1 MIKILS
7 LRLKHC
13 NALANSMSN
22 ASPTQLQ
29 QFKTQMSE
37 QMGKPVGLHTMGIPA
52 AISTLGVIVSFAIP
66 QLWLGY
72 GVLAALS
79 QPAERVFVWVVLV
92 ALLFAGINGV
102 TMFMIGKGSMR
113 AVRIHLALAVISLVL
128 TAAYLL
134 AALIGSPFPG
144 VSLTAALVSI
154 VMLLLSGSCILST
167 SFYKM
172 LLFTLHNRA
181 WRKLSG
187 QIRDAH
193 TALRMHR
200 VKNLAHYPRRDT
212 FNLASSRWLRNA
224 ARHGAKLAEKRPQLL
239 ASV

>member
-29 QFKTQMSE
+29 QFKTQLSE

-92 ALLFAGINGV
+92 ALLFAGLNGV
-102 TMFMIGKGSMR
+102 TMSMIGKGSMR

-134 AALIGSPFPG
+134 AALSCSASPG
-144 VSLTAALVSI
+144 VSLTAVLVSI
-154 VMLLLSGSCILST
+154 VMLLLTGSSILST

-172 LLFTLHNRA
+172 LLFILHNRA
-181 WRKLSG
+181 WRKLIG
-187 QIRDAH
+187 QTRDAH
-193 TALRMHR
+193 TPH
-200 VKNLAHYPRRDT
+200 
-212 FNLASSRWLRNA
+212 
-224 ARHGAKLAEKRPQLL
+224 
-239 ASV
+239 

>member
-13 NALANSMSN
+13 NALANSMRN

-29 QFKTQMSE
+29 QFKTQLSE

-172 LLFTLHNRA
+172 LLFTLHNRT

-224 ARHGAKLAEKRPQLL
+224 ARHGAKLEEKRPQLL

>member
-1 MIKILS
+1 MFKVLTRRLQYCNEVSASIK
-7 LRLKHC
+7 
-13 NALANSMSN
+13 NAA
-22 ASPTQLQ
+22 PTQLQ
-29 QFKTQMSE
+29 QLKTQLAEDMV
-37 QMGKPVGLHTMGIPA
+37 KPVGLHTMGIPA

-79 QPAERVFVWVVLV
+79 QPTERVFVWVVLV

-113 AVRIHLALAVISLVL
+113 AVRI
-128 TAAYLL
+128 
-134 AALIGSPFPG
+134 
-144 VSLTAALVSI
+144 
-154 VMLLLSGSCILST
+154 LST
-167 SFYKM
+167 AFYKM

-181 WRKLSG
+181 WRKLIR
-187 QIRDAH
+187 QARDAH
-193 TALRMHR
+193 MPRSLPL
-200 VKNLAHYPRRDT
+200 VNIPPHYPRRDILD
-212 FNLASSRWLRNA
+212 LASSRWLRNA

>member
-1 MIKILS
+1 MIKILA

-181 WRKLSG
+181 WRKLLR
-187 QIRDAH
+187 QTRDAH
-193 TALRMHR
+193 M
-200 VKNLAHYPRRDT
+200 PR
-212 FNLASSRWLRNA
+212 
-224 ARHGAKLAEKRPQLL
+224 
-239 ASV
+239 

>member
-29 QFKTQMSE
+29 QFKTQLSE

-154 VMLLLSGSCILST
+154 VMLLLSGSAILST

-181 WRKLSG
+181 WRKLIR
-187 QIRDAH
+187 QTRDAH
-193 TALRMHR
+193 M
-200 VKNLAHYPRRDT
+200 PR
-212 FNLASSRWLRNA
+212 
-224 ARHGAKLAEKRPQLL
+224 
-239 ASV
+239 

>member
-29 QFKTQMSE
+29 QFKTQLSE

-102 TMFMIGKGSMR
+102 TMFMLGKGSMR

-181 WRKLSG
+181 WRKLIG
-187 QIRDAH
+187 QTRDAH
-193 TALRMHR
+193 TPH
-200 VKNLAHYPRRDT
+200 
-212 FNLASSRWLRNA
+212 
-224 ARHGAKLAEKRPQLL
+224 
-239 ASV
+239 

>member
-1 MIKILS
+1 MIKILA

-187 QIRDAH
+187 QTRDAH
-193 TALRMHR
+193 TPH
-200 VKNLAHYPRRDT
+200 
-212 FNLASSRWLRNA
+212 
-224 ARHGAKLAEKRPQLL
+224 
-239 ASV
+239 

>member
-29 QFKTQMSE
+29 QFKTQLSE

-154 VMLLLSGSCILST
+154 VMLLLSRSCILST

-181 WRKLSG
+181 WRKLIG
-187 QIRDAH
+187 QTRDAH
-193 TALRMHR
+193 TPH
-200 VKNLAHYPRRDT
+200 
-212 FNLASSRWLRNA
+212 
-224 ARHGAKLAEKRPQLL
+224 
-239 ASV
+239 

>member
-29 QFKTQMSE
+29 QFKTQLSE

-128 TAAYLL
+128 TAIYLL
-134 AALIGSPFPG
+134 AALSGSPFPG

-181 WRKLSG
+181 WRKLIG
-187 QIRDAH
+187 QTRDAH
-193 TALRMHR
+193 TPH
-200 VKNLAHYPRRDT
+200 
-212 FNLASSRWLRNA
+212 
-224 ARHGAKLAEKRPQLL
+224 
-239 ASV
+239 

>member
-1 MIKILS
+1 MFNVLS
-7 LRLKHC
+7 RRLQHC
-13 NALANSMSN
+13 NKVAVNINN
-22 ASPTQLQ
+22 AAPTQLQ
-29 QFKTQMSE
+29 QIKTQLAE
-37 QMGKPVGLHTMGIPA
+37 EMGKPVGLHTMGIPA
-52 AISTLGVIVSFAIP
+52 AVSTLGVIVSFAIP

-72 GVLAALS
+72 GILTALD

-187 QIRDAH
+187 QTRDAH
-193 TALRMHR
+193 TPH
-200 VKNLAHYPRRDT
+200 
-212 FNLASSRWLRNA
+212 
-224 ARHGAKLAEKRPQLL
+224 
-239 ASV
+239 

>member
-29 QFKTQMSE
+29 QFKTQLSE

-113 AVRIHLALAVISLVL
+113 AVRVHLALAVISLVL

-172 LLFTLHNRA
+172 LLFTLHNRT

>member
-29 QFKTQMSE
+29 QFKTQLSE

-181 WRKLSG
+181 WRKLIR
-187 QIRDAH
+187 QTRDAH
-193 TALRMHR
+193 M
-200 VKNLAHYPRRDT
+200 PR
-212 FNLASSRWLRNA
+212 
-224 ARHGAKLAEKRPQLL
+224 
-239 ASV
+239 

>member
-13 NALANSMSN
+13 NALANSMCN

-29 QFKTQMSE
+29 QFKTQLSE

-52 AISTLGVIVSFAIP
+52 AISTLGVIVSFAMP

-79 QPAERVFVWVVLV
+79 QPTERVFVWVVLV

-113 AVRIHLALAVISLVL
+113 AVRI
-128 TAAYLL
+128 
-134 AALIGSPFPG
+134 
-144 VSLTAALVSI
+144 
-154 VMLLLSGSCILST
+154 LST
-167 SFYKM
+167 AFYKM

-181 WRKLSG
+181 WRKLIR
-187 QIRDAH
+187 QARDAH
-193 TALRMHR
+193 MPRSLPL
-200 VKNLAHYPRRDT
+200 VNIPPHYPRRDILD
-212 FNLASSRWLRNA
+212 LASSRWLRNA

>member
-1 MIKILS
+1 MVKVFS
-7 LRLKHC
+7 RRLQHC
-13 NALANSMSN
+13 NEVATSISN

-29 QFKTQMSE
+29 QLKTVLADE
-37 QMGKPVGLHTMGIPA
+37 MGKPVGLHTMGIPA

-72 GVLAALS
+72 GVLAGLD
-79 QPAERVFVWVVLV
+79 QPAEHVFVWVVLI
-92 ALLFAGINGV
+92 ALLFAGLNGV
-102 TMFMIGKGSMR
+102 TMFMIGKGSML

-154 VMLLLSGSCILST
+154 VMLMLSGSCILST

-187 QIRDAH
+187 QTRDAH
-193 TALRMHR
+193 TPH
-200 VKNLAHYPRRDT
+200 
-212 FNLASSRWLRNA
+212 
-224 ARHGAKLAEKRPQLL
+224 
-239 ASV
+239 

>member
-29 QFKTQMSE
+29 QFKTHLSE

-187 QIRDAH
+187 QTRDAH
-193 TALRMHR
+193 TPH
-200 VKNLAHYPRRDT
+200 
-212 FNLASSRWLRNA
+212 
-224 ARHGAKLAEKRPQLL
+224 
-239 ASV
+239 

>member
-22 ASPTQLQ
+22 ASPTQPQ
-29 QFKTQMSE
+29 QFKTQLSE

-187 QIRDAH
+187 QTRDAH
-193 TALRMHR
+193 TPH
-200 VKNLAHYPRRDT
+200 
-212 FNLASSRWLRNA
+212 
-224 ARHGAKLAEKRPQLL
+224 
-239 ASV
+239 

>member
-7 LRLKHC
+7 LRLKYC

-29 QFKTQMSE
+29 QFKTQLSE

-134 AALIGSPFPG
+134 AALIGSPYPG

-187 QIRDAH
+187 QTRDAH
-193 TALRMHR
+193 TPH
-200 VKNLAHYPRRDT
+200 
-212 FNLASSRWLRNA
+212 
-224 ARHGAKLAEKRPQLL
+224 
-239 ASV
+239 